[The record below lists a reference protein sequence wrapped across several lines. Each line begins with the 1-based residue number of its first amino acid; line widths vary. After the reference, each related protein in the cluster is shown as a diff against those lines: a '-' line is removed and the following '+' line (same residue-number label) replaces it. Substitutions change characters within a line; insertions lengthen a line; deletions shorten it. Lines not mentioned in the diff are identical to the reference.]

1 MQVKYLISDHKHKK
15 QHMKRIVLAILL
27 AYQFVPASAQYE
39 ESEKKGFNKEN
50 LFSGGSISL
59 SFFNNTFLVGAN
71 PVLGYRLANWVDG
84 GVVVNYQWTSIR
96 DYDYIIDNKLRQSL
110 YGGGVFTRLYPVPF
124 IFAQAQFEHNF
135 ISQRE
140 IPPPNSGL
148 QERKFKTSGNSF
160 LIGGGYTSGRV
171 RDANTPFFYLSV
183 LFDVSNNNNSPYL
196 DYRGRVIPIIRAGFN
211 IPLFQGGRGLG
222 E

>member
-1 MQVKYLISDHKHKK
+1 MKKVVLMILFSYAFCQVN
-15 QHMKRIVLAILL
+15 
-27 AYQFVPASAQYE
+27 AQYE
-39 ESEKKGFNKEN
+39 DSENKGFKKEN

-84 GVVVNYQWTSIR
+84 GVVLNYQWTSIR
-96 DYDYIIDNKLRQSL
+96 DYDFIVDNKLRQQI

-135 ISQRE
+135 LTQRE

-148 QERKFKTSGNSF
+148 QETKLKTSGNSF

-171 RDANTPFFYLSV
+171 RDANTPFFYLSL
-183 LFDVSNNNNSPYL
+183 LFDVSGNNNSPYL

-211 IPLFQGGRGLG
+211 IPLFQGKGRL
-222 E
+222 EE

>member
-1 MQVKYLISDHKHKK
+1 MKKIFLLIFCMYGFAQVN
-15 QHMKRIVLAILL
+15 
-27 AYQFVPASAQYE
+27 AQYE
-39 ESEKKGFNKEN
+39 EVEKKGFQKEN

-84 GVVVNYQWTSIR
+84 GVVLNYQWTSIR
-96 DYDYIIDNKLRQSL
+96 DYDFIIDNKLRQSI

-135 ISQRE
+135 LSQRE

-148 QERKFKTSGNSF
+148 PENKYKTSGNSF

-183 LFDVSNNNNSPYL
+183 LFDVSNNKNSPYV
-196 DYRGRVIPIIRAGFN
+196 DYRGRIIPIIRAGFN
-211 IPLFQGGRGLG
+211 IPLFQRGGGL
-222 E
+222 